1 MKNVSAK
8 SLAQL
13 AANRDTTPSGQS
25 VVKDSTDVLVA
36 AVPTEAL
43 AAYTAVIGVV
53 LAANIGSTYGPF
65 RWSAYGAFI
74 ALAMLAPLV
83 LFRRRTAA
91 TSGGRSLPILE
102 CLTAGV
108 AAAAWGL
115 VMPGS
120 PLIMIFNGNALVFA
134 TTAIL
139 VGAAAII
146 GLATQQLGTANSKT
160 PAPKAASG
168 AAAPAPD
175 EAPEAN
181 AALGEAPDEGPEAN
195 AGPAPAPDEAP
206 EANAA
211 PDEGPEANAAPGE
224 APDEGPE
231 ANVGPA
237 PAPDGAPEA
246 NAGPAPAPDGAP
258 EANAGP
264 APAPDETPEANATP
278 DLAAANEARVLTS

>member
-53 LAANIGSTYGPF
+53 LAANIGPTYGPF

-91 TSGGRSLPILE
+91 TSGGRSLPTLE

-160 PAPKAASG
+160 PTPKAASE
-168 AAAPAPD
+168 AAAPAPAPAPNEAPEANAAPAPD
-175 EAPEAN
+175 EAPEAH
-181 AALGEAPDEGPEAN
+181 ASPDEAPEAN
-195 AGPAPAPDEAP
+195 AGPAPGPDEV
-206 EANAA
+206 
-211 PDEGPEANAAPGE
+211 PEANAAPGE
-224 APDEGPE
+224 AQDE
-231 ANVGPA
+231 
-237 PAPDGAPEA
+237 APEA
-246 NAGPAPAPDGAP
+246 NATPAPGETA
-258 EANAGP
+258 EANADP
-264 APAPDETPEANATP
+264 APAPDETPDANTTS
-278 DLAAANEARVLTS
+278 DLAAADEARVLTS

>member
-1 MKNVSAK
+1 MKDVSAK

-13 AANRDTTPSGQS
+13 AADRDATPSGQS

-53 LAANIGSTYGPF
+53 LAANIGPAYGPF
-65 RWSAYGAFI
+65 RWSAYGTFI

-83 LFRRRTAA
+83 LFRHRTAA
-91 TSGGRSLPILE
+91 TSGGRPLPILE

-120 PLIMIFNGNALVFA
+120 PLIMIFKGNALVFA

-139 VGAAAII
+139 VGTAAII

-160 PAPKAASG
+160 PTPKAASE
-168 AAAPAPD
+168 AAAPT
-175 EAPEAN
+175 
-181 AALGEAPDEGPEAN
+181 
-195 AGPAPAPDEAP
+195 PAPAPSEA
-206 EANAA
+206 
-211 PDEGPEANAAPGE
+211 PEANAAPGE
-224 APDEGPE
+224 APE
-231 ANVGPA
+231 ANAA
-237 PAPDGAPEA
+237 PGEAPEA
-246 NAGPAPAPDGAP
+246 NAAPGEAP
-258 EANAGP
+258 EANAAPGEAP
-264 APAPDETPEANATP
+264 EANAAPGEAPEANAAPGEAPEANAAPAPDETPEANATP

>member
-13 AANRDTTPSGQS
+13 AADRDTTPSGQS

-53 LAANIGSTYGPF
+53 LAANIGPAYGPF
-65 RWSAYGAFI
+65 RWSAYGTFI

-83 LFRRRTAA
+83 LFRHRTAA
-91 TSGGRSLPILE
+91 TSGGRPLPILE

-120 PLIMIFNGNALVFA
+120 PLIMIFKGNALVFA

-139 VGAAAII
+139 VGTAAII

-160 PAPKAASG
+160 PTPKAASE
-168 AAAPAPD
+168 AAAPAP
-175 EAPEAN
+175 AP
-181 AALGEAPDEGPEAN
+181 ALGEAPDEGPEAN
-195 AGPAPAPDEAP
+195 AAPGPDEAP
-206 EANAA
+206 
-211 PDEGPEANAAPGE
+211 D
-224 APDEGPE
+224 
-231 ANVGPA
+231 
-237 PAPDGAPEA
+237 A
-246 NAGPAPAPDGAP
+246 NAGPDEAP

-264 APAPDETPEANATP
+264 APAPDETPDANTTP